1 MPKLFLK
8 LIKYINMRYVG
19 TTVRGIRTP
28 IIRDGDDLAQV
39 VVDSVLRASKHSK
52 FDLNDRDVVG
62 ITEAVVAIC
71 QHNYVTVADVA
82 KEIKEKFGDKDIALI
97 FPILSRNRFSLI
109 LKAAT
114 VACKNVHVLFSYP
127 SDEVGNHIMDPHM
140 LEESEVNPY
149 FNSFGEERFRELFGY
164 EFKHEFTGIDYVEY
178 YKSFSKGVQIH
189 FSNNPEYILKFTK
202 NVLTCDI
209 HTRKKT
215 KKILKENGAEKL
227 FSLEDICNKKNT
239 QRGYHEEYGL
249 LGSNKVGEDKLKLF
263 PRGGKELVE
272 KIQEMFKKETG
283 KKIEVMIYG
292 DGAFKDPVSQIWEL
306 ADPVVSPAF
315 TDGLVGRPNE
325 IKLKY
330 FSENWNEQGDL
341 DEYIKKIINEKKNE
355 NFNKEKSLGTTP
367 RQLTDLLGS
376 LCDLTSGSG
385 DKGTPVV
392 LVQGYFDDYTVE

>member
-127 SDEVGNHIMDPHM
+127 SDEVGNHIMDPNM

-178 YKSFSKGVQIH
+178 Y
-189 FSNNPEYILKFTK
+189 
-202 NVLTCDI
+202 
-209 HTRKKT
+209 
-215 KKILKENGAEKL
+215 
-227 FSLEDICNKKNT
+227 
-239 QRGYHEEYGL
+239 
-249 LGSNKVGEDKLKLF
+249 
-263 PRGGKELVE
+263 
-272 KIQEMFKKETG
+272 
-283 KKIEVMIYG
+283 
-292 DGAFKDPVSQIWEL
+292 
-306 ADPVVSPAF
+306 
-315 TDGLVGRPNE
+315 
-325 IKLKY
+325 
-330 FSENWNEQGDL
+330 
-341 DEYIKKIINEKKNE
+341 
-355 NFNKEKSLGTTP
+355 
-367 RQLTDLLGS
+367 
-376 LCDLTSGSG
+376 
-385 DKGTPVV
+385 
-392 LVQGYFDDYTVE
+392 